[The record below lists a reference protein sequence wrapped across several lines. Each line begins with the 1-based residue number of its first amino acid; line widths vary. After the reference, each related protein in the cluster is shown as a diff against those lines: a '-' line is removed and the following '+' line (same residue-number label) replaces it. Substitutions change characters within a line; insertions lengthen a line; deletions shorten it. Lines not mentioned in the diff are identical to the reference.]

1 MIKQFKIFII
11 LFYVIVNEVYAIENR
26 IIIKV
31 NNNIITSIDIFNE
44 MNDLRFFNKNLNEIN
59 DEEIYQIALQSLIRN
74 EIKKNE
80 IIKNFNKIELLD
92 RNYLNNFIERTY
104 KSLNINNLLDFKNYL
119 ADNKVDYKK
128 YEEKLIID
136 ILWNQIIFTKFE
148 NRISI
153 NEKQLKKKILKQ
165 KKKTKSFNLSEIVFQ
180 IESTN
185 DLDNTYS
192 LIKKDIENIGFE
204 SAVIKYSIS
213 KTANIAGELGW
224 VNEALLDNS
233 LVKELASIPINAI
246 TSPIKI
252 SGGFLIL
259 KKNDTKEEEKEI
271 ILEDELS
278 KLINFEKEKQL
289 NSFSNLYFNKIKN
302 DQKINFL

>member
-44 MNDLRFFNKNLNEIN
+44 MNNLRFFKKNLNEIN

-92 RNYLNNFIERTY
+92 RSYLNNFIERTY
-104 KSLNINNLLDFKNYL
+104 KSLNINNLLDFKNHL

-128 YEEKLIID
+128 YEQRLIID

-153 NEKQLKKKILKQ
+153 NEKQLKEKILKQ
-165 KKKTKSFNLSEIVFQ
+165 KIKTKSFNLSEIVFQ
-180 IESTN
+180 IENTN

-213 KTANIAGELGW
+213 RTANIAGELGW

>member
-1 MIKQFKIFII
+1 MRKQIKIFII
-11 LFYVIVNEVYAIENR
+11 FFCFIIAEVYAIEN
-26 IIIKV
+26 KV
-31 NNNIITSIDIFNE
+31 IAKVDNNIITTLDVFDEIN
-44 MNDLRFFNKNLNEIN
+44 NLKFFNKNLNKIN
-59 DEEIYQIALQSLIRN
+59 DEEIYQISLQSLIRQ

-80 IIKNFNKIELLD
+80 ILKNFKKIELID
-92 RNYLNNFIERTY
+92 NDYLNSFIEGTY

-128 YEEKLIID
+128 YEQKLIID

-153 NEKQLKKKILKQ
+153 NEKQLKEKILKQ
-165 KKKTKSFNLSEIVFQ
+165 KIKTKSFNLSEIVFQ
-180 IESTN
+180 IENTN

-213 KTANIAGELGW
+213 RTANIAGELGW

-233 LVKELASIPINAI
+233 LVKELDSIPINAI

-259 KKNDTKEEEKEI
+259 KKNDTKEEEEKI

-302 DQKINFL
+302 DQKIDFL

>member
-11 LFYVIVNEVYAIENR
+11 LFYVIVSEVYAIENR
-26 IIIKV
+26 IIVKV

-44 MNDLRFFNKNLNEIN
+44 MNNLRFFKKNLNEIN

-128 YEEKLIID
+128 YEQKLIID

-148 NRISI
+148 NKISI
-153 NEKQLKKKILKQ
+153 NEKQLKEKILKQ

-233 LVKELASIPINAI
+233 LVKELDSIPINAI

-259 KKNDTKEEEKEI
+259 KKNDTKEEEKKI

>member
-11 LFYVIVNEVYAIENR
+11 LFYVIVSEVYAIENR
-26 IIIKV
+26 IIVKV

-44 MNDLRFFNKNLNEIN
+44 MNNLRFFKKNLNEIN

-128 YEEKLIID
+128 YEQKLIID

-148 NRISI
+148 NKISI
-153 NEKQLKKKILKQ
+153 NEKQLKEKILKQ

>member
-44 MNDLRFFNKNLNEIN
+44 MNNLRFFKKNLNEIN

-92 RNYLNNFIERTY
+92 RSYLNNFIERTY
-104 KSLNINNLLDFKNYL
+104 KSLNIDNLLDFKNYL

-128 YEEKLIID
+128 YEQRLIID
-136 ILWNQIIFTKFE
+136 ILWNQIIFSKFS
-148 NRISI
+148 NKISI
-153 NEKQLKKKILKQ
+153 NENNLKEKILKQ
-165 KKKTKSFNLSEIVFQ
+165 KIKTKSFNLSEIVFQ

>member
-128 YEEKLIID
+128 YEQKLIID

-148 NRISI
+148 NKISI
-153 NEKQLKKKILKQ
+153 NEKQLKEKILKQ

-213 KTANIAGELGW
+213 RTANIAGELGW

-233 LVKELASIPINAI
+233 LVKELDSIPINAI

-259 KKNDTKEEEKEI
+259 KKNDTKEEEKKI

-302 DQKINFL
+302 DQKIDFL

>member
-11 LFYVIVNEVYAIENR
+11 LFYVIVSEVYAIENR
-26 IIIKV
+26 IIVKV

-44 MNDLRFFNKNLNEIN
+44 MNNLRFFKKNLNEIN

-128 YEEKLIID
+128 YEQRLIID
-136 ILWNQIIFTKFE
+136 ILWNQIIFSKFS
-148 NRISI
+148 NKISI
-153 NEKQLKKKILKQ
+153 NENKLKEKILKQ
-165 KKKTKSFNLSEIVFQ
+165 KIMTKSFDLSEIIFQ
-180 IESTN
+180 IDKIN
-185 DLDNTYS
+185 DLNNTYT

-204 SAVIKYSIS
+204 SAAIKYSIS
-213 KTANIAGELGW
+213 GSANNGGELGW
-224 VNEALLDNS
+224 VNEALLDNI
-233 LVKELASIPINAI
+233 LIKELNSIPINAI
-246 TSPIKI
+246 TSPIRI
-252 SGGFLIL
+252 SSGFLIL
-259 KKNDTKEEEKEI
+259 KKNNQKEEEKETN
-271 ILEDELS
+271 LEEELT
-278 KLINFEKEKQL
+278 KFINLEKEKQL
-289 NSFSNLYFNKIKN
+289 KSFSNLYFNKIKN
-302 DQKINFL
+302 DQKINFP

>member
-11 LFYVIVNEVYAIENR
+11 LFYLIFNEVYAIENR
-26 IIIKV
+26 IIVKV

-44 MNDLRFFNKNLNEIN
+44 INNLKFFNKKLNEIN
-59 DEEIYQIALQSLIRN
+59 DEDVYQIALQSVIRN

-80 IIKNFNKIELLD
+80 ILKNFNKIELSD

-128 YEEKLIID
+128 YEQKLIID

-153 NEKQLKKKILKQ
+153 NEKQLKEKILKQ
-165 KKKTKSFNLSEIVFQ
+165 KIKTKSFNLSEIVFQ
-180 IESTN
+180 IENTN

-192 LIKKDIENIGFE
+192 LIKKDVENIGFE

-213 KTANIAGELGW
+213 RTANTAGELGW

-233 LVKELASIPINAI
+233 LVKELDSIPINAI

-259 KKNDTKEEEKEI
+259 KKNDTKEEEEKI

-302 DQKINFL
+302 DQKIDFL

>member
-128 YEEKLIID
+128 YEQKLIID

-148 NRISI
+148 NKISI
-153 NEKQLKKKILKQ
+153 NEKQLKEKILKQ